1 MTSQDTPGSAGRPDP
16 RTAAAL
22 RRVSQPLSAGAG
34 AFPAPAP
41 RRGHVDQLV
50 HESLCYRTEPGYR
63 PLFLDLHVPRR
74 RAGTDAAPLVVWV
87 HGGGWDAGSRRRLPV
102 GLERHHLLERVL
114 LAGFAVALVDYRLR
128 AEAPFPA
135 AVDDVAASLT
145 WLRGHAAELGIDSS
159 RLALWGESAGAHVAV
174 LAAARPDISTL
185 LCAVVDWYG
194 PTDLASIAAA
204 DTDAAGG
211 PATAPGVDAGE
222 RAGDDLATG
231 LRAGGWLAPEASPLT
246 ADLRRLPPTLI
257 VHGRHDTLVA
267 PEHSARLRDRLAAL
281 GVEVEHTETD
291 GGHVFDGSLAA
302 PAMIARS
309 LRFLAAR
316 LDVELGPHPDPQLLT
331 SLAQLPRGVPADPL
345 GTDDPVEARRRSA
358 AFMTSVQPRRA
369 YPVARVTDAA
379 IELPHG
385 RLPLRVQRSAR
396 HTDTLLLYVHGGGFV
411 VGDLDSHQAQAARL
425 GATLPAHV
433 VQVDYR
439 RAPEHPFPAA
449 YDDTMAAIR
458 WCHSRL
464 AEFGCRRLVLAGDS
478 AGGNLAL
485 AAALECRDAGLD
497 LAALVVNYPATD
509 LREGHVD
516 GLPATYLGG
525 DDAVRDDRRASPAV
539 ADLRGLPPVVIG
551 VGGLDF
557 LLEDVLDF
565 AYRLRCAD
573 VPTTLR
579 IFPSLPHGYFS
590 SAPLSL
596 ACDRASEQ
604 ICRDASE
611 LLWDTAQPDVTDA
624 VTDTAPAAGTVIA

>member
-1 MTSQDTPGSAGRPDP
+1 MVGSVTSKITAILVAFTQGSEHSLTEMA
-16 RTAAAL
+16 RT
-22 RRVSQPLSAGAG
+22 VG
-34 AFPAPAP
+34 
-41 RRGHVDQLV
+41 
-50 HESLCYRTEPGYR
+50 
-63 PLFLDLHVPRR
+63 
-74 RAGTDAAPLVVWV
+74 
-87 HGGGWDAGSRRRLPV
+87 LPV
-102 GLERHHLLERVL
+102 STTHRLASELAAQRLLERTDDGLYRAGGPLRMIGQAVGPACPSLAERAPYVL
-114 LAGFAVALVDYRLR
+114 ED
-128 AEAPFPA
+128 
-135 AVDDVAASLT
+135 
-145 WLRGHAAELGIDSS
+145 
-159 RLALWGESAGAHVAV
+159 
-174 LAAARPDISTL
+174 LAAATGSRARLGVLRESEVSYIEKWP
-185 LCAVVDWYG
+185 G
-194 PTDLASIAAA
+194 PR
-204 DTDAAGG
+204 
-211 PATAPGVDAGE
+211 PAT
-222 RAGDDLATG
+222 
-231 LRAGGWLAPEASPLT
+231 SF
-246 ADLRRLPPTLI
+246 
-257 VHGRHDTLVA
+257 
-267 PEHSARLRDRLAAL
+267 S
-281 GVEVEHTETD
+281 
-291 GGHVFDGSLAA
+291 
-302 PAMIARS
+302 
-309 LRFLAAR
+309 
-316 LDVELGPHPDPQLLT
+316 
-331 SLAQLPRGVPADPL
+331 
-345 GTDDPVEARRRSA
+345 
-358 AFMTSVQPRRA
+358 
-369 YPVARVTDAA
+369 
-379 IELPHG
+379 
-385 RLPLRVQRSAR
+385 
-396 HTDTLLLYVHGGGFV
+396 
-411 VGDLDSHQAQAARL
+411 L